1 MKIVMG
7 KENAEQFD
15 SKYTL
20 LELDTM
26 RIPNFNE
33 PVVAYCLVDSIPI
46 TQISNSEQYKK
57 LHNSMMK
64 NYRLQNWKFCEDAV
78 EHLMG
83 KWNGELDTFYEDI
96 SKRVQHQKTQLLDS
110 DWSGVI
116 DKT

>member
-7 KENAEQFD
+7 KENAQQFD

-26 RIPNFNE
+26 RIPNLDE
-33 PVVAYCLVDSIPI
+33 PITAYCVVDSIPI
-46 TQISNSEQYKK
+46 TQISNSEQYKN
-57 LHNSMMK
+57 LHNKLME
-64 NYRLQNWKFCEDAV
+64 NYRLKNWKFCEDAI
-78 EHLMG
+78 EHLLG

-96 SKRVQHQKTQLLDS
+96 SQRVQHQKSQPLDIE
-110 DWSGVI
+110 WTGII